1 VTGYERALTE
11 VANRLGATR
20 HDRETKVEFGLRVRR
35 LARRRDRK
43 LARRLNQEFS
53 AYLDRMQEPSNLV

>member
-1 VTGYERALTE
+1 MTGYERALTE
-11 VANRLGATR
+11 AANRLGTTR
-20 HDRETKVEFGLRVRR
+20 HDRETTVEFSLRVRR

-53 AYLDRMQEPSNLV
+53 AYLDRVQGPSNLG